1 MIITGCSCQTTNA
14 FFIKGRVWRESQ
26 WLDSVSLLIKDSFE
40 GEMLMIDNLSGSVFH
55 HYSSTSSPVWKDYKG
70 NLQEESQWLDS
81 VSLLIK
87 DSFEGEMLMID
98 NLSGS
103 VFHHYSSTSSPV
115 WKDYKGN
122 LQEIQ
127 LAEVEQASLMSEQL
141 SDKSSSL
148 ALPDD
153 LSLDDHSDYQLLVRD
168 GKEERGSS
176 DSHSSEELRGIQAG
190 CGGRWGHGGSRPHS
204 RGPEDGVGFLL
215 EVGAQP
221 QFQSQSLQYLH
232 HNRDNNCTSTDGDGH
247 HSDQVGS
254 VGCRGSSSPLFHLPV
269 EFFHPTTATAVPP
282 PIHRM
287 GVDPGGREASR
298 LPSPAS
304 WSSLRSPGANSSV
317 LDSPGANSRVLDSQ
331 GAKSRVLDSSGAN
344 SRVLVSQHP
353 SHSDSSL
360 ATGSSEGSLQTTLEE
375 GLSFSVSPP
384 RVSLALPLLCP
395 LPLPHLDETRQTP
408 RSLGHPSMRG
418 RSTIFNLQA
427 TRGHQR
433 SQSSCG
439 SSTSPG
445 CPRQDSM
452 DPSDDDCGIGM
463 GGEGSSQAFN
473 SERLSETLSSLSL
486 TSLLSP
492 SSLAP
497 PLVKKCN
504 STGSL
509 DQANLS
515 VRSKDGQQYYE
526 IDAHGYLTNPWT
538 EKRGGQEGEMG
549 FGVKGTSQMMD
560 AGSRKNR

>member
-1 MIITGCSCQTTNA
+1 
-14 FFIKGRVWRESQ
+14 ESQ

-40 GEMLMIDNLSGSVFH
+40 GEMLMIDNLSGS
-55 HYSSTSSPVWKDYKG
+55 
-70 NLQEESQWLDS
+70 
-81 VSLLIK
+81 IR
-87 DSFEGEMLMID
+87 
-98 NLSGS
+98 
-103 VFHHYSSTSSPV
+103 
-115 WKDYKGN
+115 
-122 LQEIQ
+122 

-190 CGGRWGHGGSRPHS
+190 CGGYWGHGGSRPHS

-215 EVGAQP
+215 EVGVHP
-221 QFQSQSLQYLH
+221 QFQSQSPQFL
-232 HNRDNNCTSTDGDGH
+232 HNRDNDCMSTDGD

-254 VGCRGSSSPLFHLPV
+254 VGCRGSSSSSPLFHLPV
-269 EFFHPTTATAVPP
+269 ELFHPATATAVPP
-282 PIHRM
+282 PSPRT
-287 GVDPGGREASR
+287 GVDPGGRETSR
-298 LPSPAS
+298 LPSSAS
-304 WSSLRSPGANSSV
+304 WASLRSPGANSRV
-317 LDSPGANSRVLDSQ
+317 IASPGANSRVLASP
-331 GAKSRVLDSSGAN
+331 GAN
-344 SRVLVSQHP
+344 SRVLASPGANSRVLASPGANSRVLASPGANSRVLASPGANSRVLASPGANSRVLASPGANSRVLASPGANSRVLASPGANSRVQDYQHP

-360 ATGSSEGSLQTTLEE
+360 ATGSSEDSLQTTLEE

-384 RVSLALPLLCP
+384 RGDLGLSLALPLLCP
-395 LPLPHLDETRQTP
+395 LPLPHPDEPRQTP
-408 RSLGHPSMRG
+408 RSLGHPSLRG
-418 RSTIFNLQA
+418 RSTAFNLQA

-445 CPRQDSM
+445 CPRQDSI
-452 DPSDDDCGIGM
+452 DPSDDDCGIGT
-463 GGEGSSQAFN
+463 GGEGSNQAFN
-473 SERLSETLSSLSL
+473 SEHLSETLSSLSL

-509 DQANLS
+509 YQANLS

-526 IDAHGYLTNPWT
+526 IDAHGYLSNPWT
-538 EKRGGQEGEMG
+538 EERGGQEGETG
-549 FGVKGTSQMMD
+549 FGVKSTSLMMD

>member
-1 MIITGCSCQTTNA
+1 MTGAVVDHSGVTPPHRGAERHEGHRRHHRQKLYSPAQVCAQ
-14 FFIKGRVWRESQ
+14 ESQ
-26 WLDSVSLLIKDSFE
+26 WLDSI
-40 GEMLMIDNLSGSVFH
+40 
-55 HYSSTSSPVWKDYKG
+55 
-70 NLQEESQWLDS
+70 
-81 VSLLIK
+81 SLLIK

-122 LQEIQ
+122 LQEIR

-141 SDKSSSL
+141 SDKSSSP

-153 LSLDDHSDYQLLVRD
+153 LSLDDHSDYQLL
-168 GKEERGSS
+168 EERGSS

-215 EVGAQP
+215 EVGVQP
-221 QFQSQSLQYLH
+221 QFQSQSLQFLH
-232 HNRDNNCTSTDGDGH
+232 HNRDNNCMSADGDGH

-269 EFFHPTTATAVPP
+269 EFFHPATATAVPP
-282 PIHRM
+282 PIPRT

-304 WSSLRSPGANSSV
+304 WASLRSPGANSRV
-317 LDSPGANSRVLDSQ
+317 LASPGANSRVLASPGANSRVLASPGANSRVLDSP
-331 GAKSRVLDSSGAN
+331 GANSRDLDSSGANSRDLDSSGAN
-344 SRVLVSQHP
+344 SRVLDSQHL

-384 RVSLALPLLCP
+384 RRDLGLSLALPLLCP
-395 LPLPHLDETRQTP
+395 LPLPHLDESRQTP

-418 RSTIFNLQA
+418 RSTAFNLQA
-427 TRGHQR
+427 TRGQQR

-452 DPSDDDCGIGM
+452 DPSDDDCGIGT

-473 SERLSETLSSLSL
+473 SEHLSETLSSLSL

-515 VRSKDGQQYYE
+515 VRNKDGQQYYE

-538 EKRGGQEGEMG
+538 EKRGGQEGETG
-549 FGVKGTSQMMD
+549 FGVKSTSQMMD